1 MKLDTLMEE
10 IFAEQIFTNF
20 ANFGHIDK
28 NKSQDKSNF
37 FYSRK
42 LMS

>member
-20 ANFGHIDK
+20 ANFGQIHE
-28 NKSQDKSNF
+28 NKSQGKSNF

-42 LMS
+42 LIS